1 MAPPYEAISVTDL
14 RLALLCHQ
22 LCHIAWLL
30 WQPQHDVKKGRGG
43 LKKVLVPGTL
53 LVLNKTDLINIW
65 RILHM
70 QVICIKLWI
79 YDKSNHIW
87 LRIVFNK
94 QSKCCKMLLTAPWL
108 TPLVCANKNLHTDC
122 LCFFSPSVHVAS
134 KNKNARYWTINNWQG
149 CCRIRKTSD
158 FYKVKGSCKHPVGG
172 YFFYCLPCEKR
183 C

>member
-1 MAPPYEAISVTDL
+1 MVAMTTT
-14 RLALLCHQ
+14 
-22 LCHIAWLL
+22 AWC
-30 WQPQHDVKKGRGG
+30 QEREGG
-43 LKKVLVPGTL
+43 EKKVLVPGTL

-70 QVICIKLWI
+70 QVICIKPWI

-172 YFFYCLPCEKR
+172 YFFLLLTLWEAVLNPGHASIKTYSHSEYLTFVFI
-183 C
+183 